1 VTDQIRHFLGLFG
14 LTVSRGSLRLRVE
27 VGSQERPMLDAVF
40 VVVTIAFFVLSLGYV
55 AGCER
60 LK

>member
-1 VTDQIRHFLGLFG
+1 
-14 LTVSRGSLRLRVE
+14 LTVE
-27 VGSQERPMLDAVF
+27 VGSQECPMLDAVF
-40 VVVTIAFFVLSLGYV
+40 IVVTIAFFVLSLGYI

>member
-1 VTDQIRHFLGLFG
+1 
-14 LTVSRGSLRLRVE
+14 VE

-40 VVVTIAFFVLSLGYV
+40 VVVTIAFFVLSLGYI